1 MVGDIATTY
10 GTHFKD
16 MFKDNDNL
24 NFLVTTLMNEK
35 DEEANAISEF
45 VISEVKKVIGH

>member
-1 MVGDIATTY
+1 
-10 GTHFKD
+10 
-16 MFKDNDNL
+16 
-24 NFLVTTLMNEK
+24 MNEK